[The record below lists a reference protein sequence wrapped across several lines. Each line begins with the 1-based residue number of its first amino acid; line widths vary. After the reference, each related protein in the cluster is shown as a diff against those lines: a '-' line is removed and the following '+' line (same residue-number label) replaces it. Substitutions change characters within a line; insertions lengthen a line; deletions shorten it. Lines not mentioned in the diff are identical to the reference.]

1 MAVLTQNVQTTTSG
15 FEIDTLAP
23 GGDYVATCLDIRD
36 EFGVPRRK
44 YQSEEMEDQDVTRFL
59 FGFKGTDGQLY
70 KVSSWEMKIS
80 GSPKS
85 KLFGFLS
92 QWMDKAPDMGWDYCS
107 LIGSGAVI
115 KVEQKTSATGKQYA
129 IVAGIG
135 PVKTSLADYSSQV
148 IAKEQFGV
156 TPSAPAAPA
165 TPTAPTLASSPAPLN
180 PDENCPF

>member
-1 MAVLTQNVQTTTSG
+1 MAVLTQNIQTTTSG
-15 FEIDTLAP
+15 FEIETLAP

-59 FGFKGTDGQLY
+59 FGFKGPDGQLY

-92 QWMDKAPDMGWDYCS
+92 QWMDKAPEMGWDYCS

-135 PVKTSLADYSSQV
+135 PVKTSLADYSGQV
-148 IAKEQFGV
+148 IPKEQFGV
-156 TPSAPAAPA
+156 AAAPA
-165 TPTAPTLASSPAPLN
+165 PQVAPTLASSPAPLN